1 MDNLKEEYKKN
12 IKTTLDFTNLS
23 ISELVFLNR
32 MIKCLK
38 RKEYDF
44 IISELMD
51 MKLVDLLEKKL
62 NIVVR

>member
-23 ISELVFLNR
+23 VSELVFLNR